1 MPVKRK
7 IYFAWMMIMM
17 TGLIAG
23 FSMYMVSKQ
32 WIQTAPPRM
41 PDYSVQVANGRS
53 GQLYSPCAVLIN
65 RDTGE
70 ILMDMDGGE
79 RIYPASLTK
88 IMTAIVAIEHTDDFT
103 QRVTVEKNVFGDLCE
118 KDASMAG
125 FEPGEEVSLRDLLY
139 GILLPSGAECC
150 LTYARHVAGTE
161 AAFVDLMNQKAEEL
175 GMCRTHFSNTT
186 GLHEENHY
194 TTAEDM
200 AALLQYALSNETFR
214 EAFTSK
220 TYDVEPTNI
229 HPKGI
234 CLQSTLSKGIEEI
247 KMEGKAMEAEM
258 ILGGKT
264 GYTDEAGLCLASLA
278 EISGQEYIL
287 VTAGA
292 AGSHQTEPYNILDA
306 LEVYQRLL
314 F

>member
-1 MPVKRK
+1 MPIK
-7 IYFAWMMIMM
+7 IKMYFAWMMIMM

-103 QRVTVEKNVFGDLCE
+103 QRVTVEKNVFEDLCE

>member
-7 IYFAWMMIMM
+7 MYFAWMMIMM

-70 ILMDMDGGE
+70 ILMDMGGGE

-103 QRVTVEKNVFGDLCE
+103 QRVTVEKNVFEDLCE

-150 LTYARHVAGTE
+150 LTYARHIAGTE

-292 AGSHQTEPYNILDA
+292 AGSHQTESYNILDA

>member
-7 IYFAWMMIMM
+7 MYFAWMMIMM

-32 WIQTAPPRM
+32 WIQTALPRM

-103 QRVTVEKNVFGDLCE
+103 QRVTVEKNVFEDLCE

-150 LTYARHVAGTE
+150 LTYARHIAGTE

>member
-7 IYFAWMMIMM
+7 MYFAWMMIMM

-103 QRVTVEKNVFGDLCE
+103 QRMTVEKNVFEDLCE

-214 EAFTSK
+214 EAFISK

-306 LEVYQRLL
+306 LKVYQRLL

>member
-7 IYFAWMMIMM
+7 MYFAWMMIMM

-103 QRVTVEKNVFGDLCE
+103 QRVTIEKNVFEDLCE

>member
-7 IYFAWMMIMM
+7 MYFAWMMIMM

-103 QRVTVEKNVFGDLCE
+103 QRVTVEKNVFEDLCE

-150 LTYARHVAGTE
+150 LTYVRHIAGTE

>member
-103 QRVTVEKNVFGDLCE
+103 QKVTVEKNVFEDLCE

-150 LTYARHVAGTE
+150 QTYARHVAGTE

>member
-103 QRVTVEKNVFGDLCE
+103 QRVTVEKNVFEDLCE

-150 LTYARHVAGTE
+150 LTYARHIAGTE

>member
-7 IYFAWMMIMM
+7 MYFAWMMIVM

-103 QRVTVEKNVFGDLCE
+103 QRVTVEKNVFEDLCE

-125 FEPGEEVSLRDLLY
+125 FGPGEKVSLRDLLY

-200 AALLQYALSNETFR
+200 AALLQYALSNEIFR

>member
-1 MPVKRK
+1 MSVKRK
-7 IYFAWMMIMM
+7 IFFVWIMIVM
-17 TGLIAG
+17 TGAIAG

-32 WIQTAPPRM
+32 WAQTAPPGI

-53 GQLYSPCAVLIN
+53 GQLYSPYAVLVN
-65 RDTGE
+65 TDTGE
-70 ILMDMDGGE
+70 ILMDTGGKD
-79 RIYPASLTK
+79 RMYPASLTK
-88 IMTAIVAIEHTDDFT
+88 IMTAIVAIEHTDNFN
-103 QRVTVEKNVFGDLCE
+103 QRVTVEENVFADLYAE
-118 KDASMAG
+118 DASMAG

-150 LTYARHVAGTE
+150 LTYAEYVSGTE
-161 AAFVDLMNQKAEEL
+161 AAFVDLMNRKAEEL
-175 GMCRTHFSNTT
+175 GMSRTHFSNTT
-186 GLHEENHY
+186 GLHAENHY

-200 AALLQYALSNETFR
+200 AVLLRYALSNETFR
-214 EAFTSK
+214 EVFTSR
-220 TYDVEPTNI
+220 TYDVGPTNI
-229 HPKGI
+229 HPEGI
-234 CLQSTLSKGIEEI
+234 CMQSTLSKGIEEI
-247 KMEGKAMEAEM
+247 ETAGKAMEAEM

-292 AGSHQTEPYNILDA
+292 GGSHQTEPYNILDA
-306 LEVYQRLL
+306 VEVYQRLL

>member
-7 IYFAWMMIMM
+7 MYFAWMMIMM

-103 QRVTVEKNVFGDLCE
+103 QRVTVEKNVFEDLCE

-229 HPKGI
+229 RPKGI